1 MLLFLKLHTPEIY
14 MEDFELEQ
22 DPLSKMDIIEET
34 LEEIADALLL
44 NEITDDNPSRRN
56 GLTSLEQ
63 ILLYELGE
71 YMDNK
76 RVTLRYLK
84 EKTHIMATELEILD
98 AEHFGNKDD
107 EEDVPLAERVDFN
120 SECTRQDIENIAH
133 AFFLDII
140 TDDNISPTTDET
152 SLQQLIQFVLRDY
165 STEEEDLDKFYNL
178 VCGRTNDFFGGAFL
192 QRDVDRHPFLRKD
205 FVEIKF

>member
-1 MLLFLKLHTPEIY
+1 

-22 DPLSKMDIIEET
+22 DPLSKMDVIEET

-71 YMDNK
+71 YMDK

-98 AEHFGNKDD
+98 AEHFGNEDD
-107 EEDVPLAERVDFN
+107 DEDEEGEFIEEDVPLAERVDFN
-120 SECTRQDIENIAH
+120 SECIRQDIENIAH

-152 SLQQLIQFVLRDY
+152 SLQQIIQFVLRDY

-205 FVEIKF
+205 YVEIKF

>member
-1 MLLFLKLHTPEIY
+1 

-22 DPLSKMDIIEET
+22 DPLSKMDIIEER

-71 YMDNK
+71 YMDT
-76 RVTLRYLK
+76 RITLRYLK

-98 AEHFGNKDD
+98 AEHFGNEDD
-107 EEDVPLAERVDFN
+107 DEDEEGEFIEEDVPLAERVDFN
-120 SECTRQDIENIAH
+120 SECIRQDIENIAH

-152 SLQQLIQFVLRDY
+152 SLQQIIQFVLRDY

-205 FVEIKF
+205 YVKIKF

>member
-1 MLLFLKLHTPEIY
+1 

-44 NEITDDNPSRRN
+44 NEITDDNPSLRN
-56 GLTSLEQ
+56 GMTSLEQ

-71 YMDNK
+71 YMDK

-98 AEHFGNKDD
+98 AEHFGNEDD
-107 EEDVPLAERVDFN
+107 DEDEEGEFIEEDVPLAERVDFN
-120 SECTRQDIENIAH
+120 SECIRQDIENIAH

-152 SLQQLIQFVLRDY
+152 SLQQIIQFVLRDY

-205 FVEIKF
+205 YVEIKF

>member
-1 MLLFLKLHTPEIY
+1 

-22 DPLSKMDIIEET
+22 DPLSKMDVIEET

-71 YMDNK
+71 YMDT
-76 RVTLRYLK
+76 RITLRYLK

-98 AEHFGNKDD
+98 AEHFGNEDD
-107 EEDVPLAERVDFN
+107 DEDEEGEFIEEDVPLAERVDFN
-120 SECTRQDIENIAH
+120 SECIRQDIENIAH

-152 SLQQLIQFVLRDY
+152 SLQQIIQFVLRDY

-205 FVEIKF
+205 YVEIKF